1 MAFPLTFCLGIGIT
15 VTRLRISC
23 GRLHVRLTIPTIF
36 CVGVGIRAC
45 VPLLS
50 SLLCLHPAVLPG
62 ALLVRCCGRSCT
74 FVVLVRVAFRAGVA
88 PFRSLLLSHPAILS
102 RGGPL
107 VLRSGR
113 RCRFLR
119 HLSLPVLFFL
129 RRGRIVV
136 LLSHRT
142 GNKRQRTTHK

>member
-23 GRLHVRLTIPTIF
+23 GRLHVGLTIPTIF
-36 CVGVGIRAC
+36 CVG
-45 VPLLS
+45 
-50 SLLCLHPAVLPG
+50 
-62 ALLVRCCGRSCT
+62 
-74 FVVLVRVAFRAGVA
+74 VAFRAGVA

-119 HLSLPVLFFL
+119 RLSLPVLFFL